1 MMQQQHQCITLNIH
15 DPNIE
20 WGRQRRLYDISTS
33 ECIDN
38 CHMRQDNLHHMFSA
52 LWPKMRLHLDGHL
65 ELICC
70 ANQYSMC
77 YETGFIVLLY
87 CYS

>member
-20 WGRQRRLYDISTS
+20 WGRQRRLNDISTS

-38 CHMRQDNLHHMFSA
+38 CHMR
-52 LWPKMRLHLDGHL
+52 
-65 ELICC
+65 
-70 ANQYSMC
+70 
-77 YETGFIVLLY
+77 
-87 CYS
+87 